1 MLPKCYNVDAVKE
14 GRSTQRSL
22 SLKNSLNRC
31 VKRSPRAKGLSVA
44 RMHDAIIVRSGATT
58 VAKQWTAWDRASV
71 PETRSQARQQVIN
84 GVNTLSMWGTA
95 SKGLAVLRLT
105 VLLDEHRQTP

>member
-1 MLPKCYNVDAVKE
+1 MKTITKE
-14 GRSTQRSL
+14 QL
-22 SLKNSLNRC
+22 
-31 VKRSPRAKGLSVA
+31 V
-44 RMHDAIIVRSGATT
+44 VRSEATT

-95 SKGLAVLRLT
+95 SKELAVLCLA